1 MQHNYRRDICA
12 KMHLLQKIPR
22 SRFQQH
28 TKSEKKKT
36 SKNKKKYYYNDVV
49 VEVEGGWS
57 QHDPPFKILIL
68 SLDMMYL

>member
-49 VEVEGGWS
+49 VEVEINGGIPV
-57 QHDPPFKILIL
+57 QLRL
-68 SLDMMYL
+68 SGTP